1 MTPHLW
7 HPNKFIP
14 VWERAKNLVSPSFT
28 HTSPPSFGTSGNLLG
43 IFIDQFSMGTMGS
56 PSTRWSQEIPAWP
69 ALRRRFTGKTANF
82 DSIKIQPR
90 SHVKTIVKTMYTY
103 NRHWGKLPP
112 ALCNSGKWYEGF
124 FLGGGNP
131 TSSTHPGGQD
141 CILGTWATTNTYT
154 TSFLVN
160 IKIKYLSPDSE
171 ISSNSRKRSF
181 CNPGCSKRLPK
192 VNVVKVK
199 RNNYCI

>member
-1 MTPHLW
+1 
-7 HPNKFIP
+7 
-14 VWERAKNLVSPSFT
+14 
-28 HTSPPSFGTSGNLLG
+28 
-43 IFIDQFSMGTMGS
+43 
-56 PSTRWSQEIPAWP
+56 
-69 ALRRRFTGKTANF
+69 
-82 DSIKIQPR
+82 
-90 SHVKTIVKTMYTY
+90 MYTY
-103 NRHWGKLPP
+103 TGIGVASPHTVTVANDMKV
-112 ALCNSGKWYEGF
+112 F
-124 FLGGGNP
+124 FGGGNP

-181 CNPGCSKRLPK
+181 CNPGCSKCLPK

-199 RNNYCI
+199 RNNYCIWMLQMWNPVIFTVNVVNVASNASNISPILYVNGGCSNTVNSCNPCFSFPPDPRLVRKKGQRLSRWSIPLPFPIKLKPNFKKDK